1 MHRSRA
7 TFLVTRLSTRFKDT
21 DMDVTVSAV
30 GDSKGGLELSFGL
43 GNGNLSLPWCAVCSA
58 YCMTPKNISKVAC
71 MGMTIKFFKVVSM
84 SVAADVATDDD
95 SRRVFGIS
103 YLPESRAKTA
113 M

>member
-1 MHRSRA
+1 
-7 TFLVTRLSTRFKDT
+7 
-21 DMDVTVSAV
+21 
-30 GDSKGGLELSFGL
+30 
-43 GNGNLSLPWCAVCSA
+43 
-58 YCMTPKNISKVAC
+58 MTPKNISKVAC